1 MISKRINYW
10 VCDNSYI
17 TGEGRLASFFLQD
30 LKKNYKIK
38 KIKQT
43 YKNAITK
50 HRYISPFVGIFY
62 CWIYYLKNK
71 KVCYINYL
79 PLWNFLI
86 FLLLPPRTI
95 IGPITGGAQFVDES
109 FFIRS
114 YLFPIF
120 YKISEIIINKRNYNI
135 IFATELLKNYL
146 SKKTKKKSIFN
157 YIVKKFNYKNKNK
170 KKNIDFIVYYRVHKN
185 KKSLFPYKFIHNL
198 IAAKFKIIIIGDKL
212 KHKKVINY
220 GNISNYNL
228 TKLQAKAKYTIAS
241 AENIYSLFTLEC
253 ITHNM
258 KIIIDKKNKSKIRFY
273 KSSFLKINF
282 ENTKE
287 LNKIKFI

>member
-1 MISKRINYW
+1 MMSKRINYW
-10 VCDNSYI
+10 VCDNSYN
-17 TGEGRLASFFLQD
+17 TGEGRLALFFLQD

-43 YKNAITK
+43 YKNAVIN

-114 YLFPIF
+114 YLFPIL

>member
-1 MISKRINYW
+1 MSERINYW
-10 VCDNSYI
+10 VCDNSYN
-17 TGEGRLASFFLQD
+17 TGEGRLALFFLQD

-43 YKNAITK
+43 YKNAVIN

-114 YLFPIF
+114 YLFPIL

-253 ITHNM
+253 ITHNI

-287 LNKIKFI
+287 LNKIKLI

>member
-1 MISKRINYW
+1 MISKTINYW
-10 VCDNSYI
+10 VCDNSYN
-17 TGEGRLASFFLQD
+17 TGEGRLALFFLQD

-43 YKNAITK
+43 YKNAITSY
-50 HRYISPFVGIFY
+50 RYISPFVGIFY

-120 YKISEIIINKRNYNI
+120 YKISEIIINNRNYNI

-157 YIVKKFNYKNKNK
+157 YIIKKFNYKNKK
-170 KKNIDFIVYYRVHKN
+170 KKKI
-185 KKSLFPYKFIHNL
+185 L
-198 IAAKFKIIIIGDKL
+198 IL
-212 KHKKVINY
+212 
-220 GNISNYNL
+220 
-228 TKLQAKAKYTIAS
+228 
-241 AENIYSLFTLEC
+241 
-253 ITHNM
+253 
-258 KIIIDKKNKSKIRFY
+258 
-273 KSSFLKINF
+273 
-282 ENTKE
+282 
-287 LNKIKFI
+287 

>member
-1 MISKRINYW
+1 MMSKRINYW
-10 VCDNSYI
+10 VCDNSYN

-43 YKNAITK
+43 YKNAVIN

-114 YLFPIF
+114 YLFPIL

-287 LNKIKFI
+287 LNKIKLI

>member
-1 MISKRINYW
+1 MMSERINYW
-10 VCDNSYI
+10 VCDNSYN
-17 TGEGRLASFFLQD
+17 TGEGRLALFFLQD

-43 YKNAITK
+43 YKNAVIN

-114 YLFPIF
+114 YLFPIL

-287 LNKIKFI
+287 LNKIKLI

>member
-1 MISKRINYW
+1 MMSERINYW
-10 VCDNSYI
+10 VCDNSYN
-17 TGEGRLASFFLQD
+17 TGEGRLALFFLQD

-43 YKNAITK
+43 YKNAVIN

-170 KKNIDFIVYYRVHKN
+170 KKNIDFIIYYRVHKN
-185 KKSLFPYKFIHNL
+185 KKSLFPYKFIRNL

-212 KHKKVINY
+212 KYKKVSNY

>member
-1 MISKRINYW
+1 MRM
-10 VCDNSYI
+10 
-17 TGEGRLASFFLQD
+17 
-30 LKKNYKIK
+30 
-38 KIKQT
+38 
-43 YKNAITK
+43 TK
-50 HRYISPFVGIFY
+50 
-62 CWIYYLKNK
+62 L
-71 KVCYINYL
+71 
-79 PLWNFLI
+79 
-86 FLLLPPRTI
+86 
-95 IGPITGGAQFVDES
+95 
-109 FFIRS
+109 
-114 YLFPIF
+114 
-120 YKISEIIINKRNYNI
+120 
-135 IFATELLKNYL
+135 
-146 SKKTKKKSIFN
+146 
-157 YIVKKFNYKNKNK
+157 
-170 KKNIDFIVYYRVHKN
+170 
-185 KKSLFPYKFIHNL
+185 KFIHNL

-258 KIIIDKKNKSKIRFY
+258 KIIINKKNKSKIRFY

>member
-1 MISKRINYW
+1 MMSKRINYW
-10 VCDNSYI
+10 VCDNSYN

-43 YKNAITK
+43 YKNAVIN

-109 FFIRS
+109 YFIRS

-170 KKNIDFIVYYRVHKN
+170 KKKIDFIIYYRVHKN
-185 KKSLFPYKFIHNL
+185 KKSLFPYKFIRNL

-212 KHKKVINY
+212 KYKKVINY

>member
-1 MISKRINYW
+1 MISKTINYW
-10 VCDNSYI
+10 VCDNSYN
-17 TGEGRLASFFLQD
+17 TGEGRLALFFLQD

-43 YKNAITK
+43 YKNAITSY
-50 HRYISPFVGIFY
+50 RYISPFVGIFY

-120 YKISEIIINKRNYNI
+120 YKISEIIINNRNYNI
-135 IFATELLKNYL
+135 IFATELLKKYL

-157 YIVKKFNYKNKNK
+157 YIIKKFNYKNKNK
-170 KKNIDFIVYYRVHKN
+170 KKNIDFIIYYRVHKN

-212 KHKKVINY
+212 EYKEVINY
-220 GNISNYNL
+220 GNISNYYI

-241 AENIYSLFTLEC
+241 TENIYSLFTLEC
-253 ITHNM
+253 ITHNI
-258 KIIIDKKNKSKIRFY
+258 KIIINKSNKSKIRFF

-282 ENTKE
+282 KNTKE
-287 LNKIKFI
+287 LNKIKII

>member
-1 MISKRINYW
+1 MMSKRINYW
-10 VCDNSYI
+10 VCDNSYN

-43 YKNAITK
+43 YINAVIN

>member
-1 MISKRINYW
+1 MMSERINYW
-10 VCDNSYI
+10 VCDNSYN
-17 TGEGRLASFFLQD
+17 TGEGRLALFFLQD

-43 YKNAITK
+43 YKNAVIN

-114 YLFPIF
+114 YLFPIL

-253 ITHNM
+253 ITHNI

-287 LNKIKFI
+287 LNKIKLI

>member
-1 MISKRINYW
+1 MMSKRINYW
-10 VCDNSYI
+10 VCDNSYN

-43 YKNAITK
+43 YKNAVIN

-109 FFIRS
+109 YFIRS

-135 IFATELLKNYL
+135 IFATELLNNYL

-170 KKNIDFIVYYRVHKN
+170 KKKIDFIIYYRVHKN
-185 KKSLFPYKFIHNL
+185 KKSLFPYKFIRNL

-212 KHKKVINY
+212 KYKKVINY

>member
-1 MISKRINYW
+1 MSKRINYW
-10 VCDNSYI
+10 VCDNSYN
-17 TGEGRLASFFLQD
+17 TGEGRLALFFLQD

-43 YKNAITK
+43 YKNAVIN

-114 YLFPIF
+114 YLFPIL

-253 ITHNM
+253 ITHNI

-287 LNKIKFI
+287 LNKIKLI